1 MKNKST
7 KKINLIKELIMSKGF
22 SLKNAAAETGVGYH
36 LFQKVVRR
44 THYIGKDGGIRFYE
58 NRHVR
63 EKIAVWLGYPYDLV
77 WGSGA
82 DFFLKKM
89 IAEEFER
96 QAKIKINQKLQ
107 ANGLI

>member
-1 MKNKST
+1 MNNKST

-44 THYIGKDGGIRFYE
+44 AHYIGKNGCTHFYE

-63 EKIAVWLGYPYDLV
+63 EKIAAWLGYPYELV
-77 WGSGA
+77 WGPGSG
-82 DFFLKKM
+82 FFLKKM
-89 IAEEFER
+89 IAEELDR
-96 QAKIKINQKLQ
+96 QAKIKTNQKLQ
-107 ANGLI
+107 ALGIV